1 MVQNSTLSPTVLMQ
15 KEIEPVVDLK
25 YIIMRRFDNIICIT
39 VLPWQHEFII
49 FGIFHLHNACDKKD
63 PQSVCQFSN

>member
-25 YIIMRRFDNIICIT
+25 YIIMRIFDTIICIT
-39 VLPWQHEFII
+39 VLLWQH
-49 FGIFHLHNACDKKD
+49 
-63 PQSVCQFSN
+63 